1 MTSTSLS
8 NHRPNQWPFHN
19 LGILSIPCDCRQV
32 RKNYPIIS
40 LNFSHLANFLKLGHH
55 KTRVKESPLSEATK
69 TLEFRIK
76 LNFPLFL
83 GIVAL
88 LHLIFLVLGPVKI
101 PQFQKSAEN
110 KSEDQSPRTLNIRRI
125 GHKAGSKLNNTYLSS
140 TPTKTKEI
148 SPTVSQKGVR
158 GAILNGQAQTKS
170 GNVGKSKVDLSDL
183 AAAPT
188 PVQQNRITQRTVEE
202 TERTVR
208 PGRMP
213 IVARKKALEAISLQ
227 GDGIKQF
234 AQSNGQ
240 RGQNERN
247 YNVSGAQNIS
257 SFQNTNVG
265 VNLEVPEGVSP
276 DELNEYELMYYSF
289 QRRVAL
295 AYVNSFMSTYNRFDR
310 LNPQLQFPMTD
321 SQETMTGRLTYD
333 SQGNIKQIKMI
344 RWTNV
349 TKLQDFFLDVLK
361 EMNTIQNPPKTLWEK
376 DGEFTVFFTLV
387 VNPKG

>member
-1 MTSTSLS
+1 
-8 NHRPNQWPFHN
+8 
-19 LGILSIPCDCRQV
+19 
-32 RKNYPIIS
+32 
-40 LNFSHLANFLKLGHH
+40 
-55 KTRVKESPLSEATK
+55 LSET
-69 TLEFRIK
+69 TGSVEFRIR

-83 GIVAL
+83 GLVAL
-88 LHLIFLVLGPVKI
+88 LHLIFLILGPVKI
-101 PQFQKSAEN
+101 PEFQKSVQNNE
-110 KSEDQSPRTLNIRRI
+110 EQSPRTLNIRRI
-125 GHKAGSKLNNTYLSS
+125 GHQKGSKFNNTYLSS

-148 SPTVSQKGVR
+148 SPVVSQKGTQ
-158 GAILNGQAQTKS
+158 GAILNGQAQTKR
-170 GNVGKSKVDLSDL
+170 GDVGKSKVDLSDL
-183 AAAPT
+183 AATPG
-188 PVQQNRITQRTVEE
+188 PVQQNKINQKTAESEQ
-202 TERTVR
+202 TVR

-213 IVARKKALEAISLQ
+213 VVARKKAIQAINLQ

-247 YNVSGAQNIS
+247 YNVSGAQSIS

-310 LNPQLQFPMTD
+310 LNPQLRFPMTD
-321 SQETMTGRLTYD
+321 TQETMTGRLTYD
-333 SQGNIKQIKMI
+333 AQGNIKQIKMV

-349 TKLQDFFLDVLK
+349 DKLQDFFLDVLK
-361 EMNTIQNPPKTLWEK
+361 GMDTIQNPPKSLWEK
-376 DGEFTVFFTLV
+376 NGEFTVFFTLV
-387 VNPKG
+387 VNPQNL